1 MRRPLGFT
9 LIELL
14 IVVVIVAI
22 VAGLAMA
29 RYWESRRSV
38 YVASIKWE
46 LRNALPRAEAHF
58 EETGSYA
65 GLALISQTSGVTV
78 QVVEAGP
85 TSYRLRGVH
94 AQATGAACE
103 VEGGALADGPAS
115 NGFAVSCDP

>member
-14 IVVVIVAI
+14 IAMVLVAI
-22 VAGLAMA
+22 MAGLVMS

-46 LRNALPRAEAHF
+46 LRNALPRAEAHYM
-58 EETGSYA
+58 EHGSYA
-65 GLALISQTSGVTV
+65 GLALTAQTPGVTV
-78 QVVEAGP
+78 QVLEAGP

-115 NGFAVSCDP
+115 NGFAVSC